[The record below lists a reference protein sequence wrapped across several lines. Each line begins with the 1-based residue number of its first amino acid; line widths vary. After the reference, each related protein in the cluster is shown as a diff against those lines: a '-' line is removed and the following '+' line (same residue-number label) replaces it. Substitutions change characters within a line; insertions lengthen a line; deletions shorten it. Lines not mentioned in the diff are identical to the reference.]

1 VPESARPNPLRRLY
15 DWVLSWAK
23 TPYGTWALFA
33 LAFMESSFFPI
44 PPDVLLIALCVGAPN
59 RAFTFAA
66 VCTAGSVL
74 GGLFGYYI
82 GYGLWSVFEPW
93 LLGPVLPR
101 EDFAAV
107 TEKYREYGGVAVFAA
122 AFTPIPYKVFTVAA
136 GVSHLALAPFI
147 LASLAGRGGR
157 FFLVGAVVRL
167 FGDRARELID
177 RYFNLLTIVGAIL
190 LIGGF
195 LLVRAMG

>member
-1 VPESARPNPLRRLY
+1 MTDAHRPNPLRRLY
-15 DWVLSWAK
+15 DWVLSWADSA
-23 TPYGTWALFA
+23 YGTWALFV
-33 LAFMESSFFPI
+33 LAFLESSFFPI
-44 PPDVLLIALCVGAPN
+44 PPDVLLIALAVGAPG

-82 GYGLWSVFEPW
+82 GYGMWNLFEPW
-93 LLGPVLPR
+93 LLGPIIAP

-107 TEKYREYGGVAVFAA
+107 TDKYREYGGLAVFAA

-136 GVSHLALAPFI
+136 GVSHLEILPFVA
-147 LASLAGRGGR
+147 ASIAGRGGR
-157 FFLVGAVVRL
+157 FFLVGTVVRL
-167 FGDRARELID
+167 FGDRAREIID
-177 RYFNLLTIVGAIL
+177 RYFNLLTVVGAIL